1 MPLKPLPGHWPVL
14 AMAAGGCALVAL
26 LLGSVGGQA
35 MMGLVSAGG
44 MAFHVETISGRKS
57 PAGPQTH
64 ENDLLSSFG
73 WNYCGSRF
81 VACWMGGLELAD
93 GEQELIHVANE
104 MSASDAGINLLS
116 PSDYDSF
123 LANHE
128 PSLTILSPGFI
139 VDNVITTL
147 ESGVL
152 ISAMGSGF
160 TVQSQQADSVGTTRA
175 NSPVKS
181 PLKSPIKPSD
191 QQPMNAVPAPV
202 PWLGLGVALG
212 YCRRMRKRLSESQA
226 SDSIRVC
233 SVSTSWPRRP
243 PGQLK

>member
-26 LLGSVGGQA
+26 LLGSVAGQA
-35 MMGLVSAGG
+35 MMGLVSVGG
-44 MAFHVETISGRKS
+44 MAFHVETISGRKP

-104 MSASDAGINLLS
+104 MRASDAVINLLS

-181 PLKSPIKPSD
+181 PIKTSD